1 MIMNQNPRH
10 CLCLIR
16 LLFIY
21 YLLINQIVHM
31 NLLITIYYIHKYLFV
46 RGQVLPEIV
55 QSIEVTSSFKNLTRG
70 FLGSVNL

>member
-1 MIMNQNPRH
+1 
-10 CLCLIR
+10 
-16 LLFIY
+16 
-21 YLLINQIVHM
+21 M